1 MVNNNF
7 TPEKNYKIQYRLEH
21 PLSNG
26 MDSKEVVSYYN
37 KPGFENYHID
47 MIECFLV
54 KYPELKDLI
63 VGMTPD
69 DTFLLC
75 WIVAN
80 WYKGNE
86 KTLRQALALS
96 YDLRFKSL
104 VVIVSADEIELPNYP
119 NLNIDGLLIDVFGR
133 ELNDRL
139 GNDESLF
146 RYQFAH
152 LYGLKESRM
161 FSNSQLMALL
171 LPSEVNTM
179 EYVAKPDLVA
189 EEMCQIKYQL
199 NKCGC
204 LPTLKATVNKPY
216 WKNYKGEEVPE
227 EYRGDNSIPKEF
239 KLDKIDG
246 RPVIITPQIEEPD
259 PIWFAEELIPNKSIK
274 SSKSGEVRR
283 HISKYGLAGMDK
295 NPAMKD
301 MTFNDI
307 EAQVGKVKKM
317 NLF

>member
-1 MVNNNF
+1 M
-7 TPEKNYKIQYRLEH
+7 
-21 PLSNG
+21 
-26 MDSKEVVSYYN
+26 
-37 KPGFENYHID
+37 
-47 MIECFLV
+47 
-54 KYPELKDLI
+54 
-63 VGMTPD
+63 
-69 DTFLLC
+69 
-75 WIVAN
+75 
-80 WYKGNE
+80 
-86 KTLRQALALS
+86 
-96 YDLRFKSL
+96 
-104 VVIVSADEIELPNYP
+104 SADEIELPNYP

-216 WKNYKGEEVPE
+216 WKTIKGK
-227 EYRGDNSIPKEF
+227 RFQRN
-239 KLDKIDG
+239 
-246 RPVIITPQIEEPD
+246 IEE
-259 PIWFAEELIPNKSIK
+259 IIPFQKS
-274 SSKSGEVRR
+274 
-283 HISKYGLAGMDK
+283 L
-295 NPAMKD
+295 N
-301 MTFNDI
+301 
-307 EAQVGKVKKM
+307 
-317 NLF
+317 